1 MFNER
6 EKVVFRVLYFPFLTS
21 STKVSFGSQFDANAN
36 AYDANDRI
44 KYLISLLQKWV
55 VTSLPPLQE
64 SRPEIL
70 NRREKGRVLRS

>member
-36 AYDANDRI
+36 AYDAND
-44 KYLISLLQKWV
+44 
-55 VTSLPPLQE
+55 
-64 SRPEIL
+64 
-70 NRREKGRVLRS
+70 ND

>member
-36 AYDANDRI
+36 AYDANDNDQVVNI
-44 KYLISLLQKWV
+44 FITKVGCYNLQ
-55 VTSLPPLQE
+55 
-64 SRPEIL
+64 
-70 NRREKGRVLRS
+70 REFATCI